1 MAVLC
6 RHPLIVHLE
15 FILGKN
21 MRRNRIGIDVF
32 LIVYIYFAVLV
43 VGFVF
48 ACTDAEYNYNQ
59 QIARGFITKDAV
71 FFDLDDLSYRTASV
85 SFTDEEDNYP
95 VRLDPI
101 DESFVLKNKTLED
114 GRTAVETLLMSGS
127 GNYLASLHSGL
138 LRGVTYKG
146 KIMPPPLI
154 SGRFFAEEE
163 CLSDYPFAVI
173 GRKYRDSLFSRN
185 GKQYIDY
192 MNREYEVIGIA
203 GLSGESPIDEVIF
216 VNLGSLTPEEQLK
229 GMYYIDCSSNN
240 GAVYDE
246 MCLKSQGLFGCGL
259 KIHSTPRAFID
270 IVADGMYLKN
280 YLKILMVLLGVI
292 AFINVLIQSI
302 RKKLVEIAV
311 MKVQGIRLEKVIV
324 RTIKPF
330 VIAFLAG
337 LLAGLLV
344 NIGLTVFGVFSL
356 PIGWLIRYCATMT
369 IAGFFMMFVWIF
381 VVFIVEWKL
390 DPKEVIQKV

>member
-1 MAVLC
+1 M
-6 RHPLIVHLE
+6 
-15 FILGKN
+15 F
-21 MRRNRIGIDVF
+21 RNRVGIDIF
-32 LIVYIYFAVLV
+32 LIVFIYFAVLV

-85 SFTDEEDNYP
+85 SFTDDEDNYP

-101 DESFVLKNKTLED
+101 DESFVLKNKTLND

-138 LRGVTYKG
+138 LRGITYKG
-146 KIMPPPLI
+146 KIMPPPLV
-154 SGRFFAEEE
+154 SGRFFTEEE

-173 GRKYRDSLFSRN
+173 GRKYRDSLFFRN
-185 GKQYIDY
+185 GKQYYEY

-203 GLSGESPIDEVIF
+203 GLSGDSPIDEVIF

-240 GAVYDE
+240 GAIYDE

-302 RKKLVEIAV
+302 RKKMVEIAV
-311 MKVQGIRLEKVIV
+311 MKIQGIRLRKAIARTTKEVI
-324 RTIKPF
+324 
-330 VIAFLAG
+330 IAFLAG
-337 LLAGLLV
+337 ISAGLLV
-344 NIGLTVFGVFSL
+344 NIGLAVFGVFSL
-356 PIGWLIRYCATMT
+356 PVNWLIRYCAAMLG
-369 IAGFFMMFVWIF
+369 AGLLMMIVWIL
-381 VVFIVEWKL
+381 VVSVVEWKL

>member
-1 MAVLC
+1 MHK
-6 RHPLIVHLE
+6 R
-15 FILGKN
+15 
-21 MRRNRIGIDVF
+21 RIGIDSF
-32 LIVYIYFAVLV
+32 LIVFIFFAVLV

-71 FFDLDDLSYRTASV
+71 FFDLDDLSYRTASIT
-85 SFTDEEDNYP
+85 FTDDEDNYP

-101 DESFVLKNKTLED
+101 DESFVLKNKTLND

-127 GNYLASLHSGL
+127 GNYLASLHNGL

-146 KIMPPPLI
+146 TIMPPPLV
-154 SGRFFAEEE
+154 SGRFFTEEE
-163 CLSDYPFAVI
+163 CLSDQPYAVI

-216 VNLGSLTPEEQLK
+216 VNLGSLTSEEQLN
-229 GMYYIDCSSNN
+229 GMFYIDCSNN
-240 GAVYDE
+240 NESVYND
-246 MCLKSQGLFGCGL
+246 MCLKSRGLFGCGL

>member
-1 MAVLC
+1 MHK
-6 RHPLIVHLE
+6 R
-15 FILGKN
+15 
-21 MRRNRIGIDVF
+21 RIGIDSF
-32 LIVYIYFAVLV
+32 LIVFIFFAVLV

-71 FFDLDDLSYRTASV
+71 FFDLDDLSYRTASITF
-85 SFTDEEDNYP
+85 SDDEDNYP

-101 DESFVLKNKTLED
+101 DESFVLKNKTLND

-146 KIMPPPLI
+146 KIMPPPLV
-154 SGRFFAEEE
+154 SGRFFTEEE

-173 GRKYRDSLFSRN
+173 GRKHRDSLFSRN
-185 GKQYIDY
+185 GKQYFEY

-203 GLSGESPIDEVIF
+203 GLSGDSPIDEVIF

-246 MCLKSQGLFGCGL
+246 MCLKSQGLFGCGIKL
-259 KIHSTPRAFID
+259 HSTPRAFSD
-270 IVADGMYLKN
+270 IVADGMYMKN

-292 AFINVLIQSI
+292 AFINVLVQSL
-302 RKKLVEIAV
+302 KKRMVEIAV
-311 MKVQGIRLEKVIV
+311 MKVQGIRLRKLLFKTTKAFI
-324 RTIKPF
+324 T
-330 VIAFLAG
+330 AFLAG
-337 LLAGLLV
+337 TFAGLFV
-344 NIGLTVFGVFSL
+344 NLGLTVFGVFSL
-356 PIGWLIRYCATMT
+356 PVNWLIKYCAAMLG
-369 IAGFFMMFVWIF
+369 AGLLMMIVWIL
-381 VVFIVEWKL
+381 VVSVVEWKL

>member
-1 MAVLC
+1 
-6 RHPLIVHLE
+6 
-15 FILGKN
+15 
-21 MRRNRIGIDVF
+21 
-32 LIVYIYFAVLV
+32 
-43 VGFVF
+43 
-48 ACTDAEYNYNQ
+48 
-59 QIARGFITKDAV
+59 
-71 FFDLDDLSYRTASV
+71 
-85 SFTDEEDNYP
+85 
-95 VRLDPI
+95 
-101 DESFVLKNKTLED
+101 
-114 GRTAVETLLMSGS
+114 
-127 GNYLASLHSGL
+127 
-138 LRGVTYKG
+138 
-146 KIMPPPLI
+146 
-154 SGRFFAEEE
+154 
-163 CLSDYPFAVI
+163 
-173 GRKYRDSLFSRN
+173 
-185 GKQYIDY
+185 
-192 MNREYEVIGIA
+192 
-203 GLSGESPIDEVIF
+203 
-216 VNLGSLTPEEQLK
+216 
-229 GMYYIDCSSNN
+229 
-240 GAVYDE
+240 
-246 MCLKSQGLFGCGL
+246 MCLKSRGLFGCGL

>member
-1 MAVLC
+1 MHK
-6 RHPLIVHLE
+6 R
-15 FILGKN
+15 
-21 MRRNRIGIDVF
+21 RIGIDSF
-32 LIVYIYFAVLV
+32 LIVFIFFAVLV

-71 FFDLDDLSYRTASV
+71 FFDLDDLSYRTASIA
-85 SFTDEEDNYP
+85 FTDDEDNYP

-101 DESFVLKNKTLED
+101 DESFVLKNKTLND

-146 KIMPPPLI
+146 KIMPPPLV
-154 SGRFFAEEE
+154 SGRFFTEEE

-173 GRKYRDSLFSRN
+173 GRKHRDSLFSRN
-185 GKQYIDY
+185 GKQYFEY

-203 GLSGESPIDEVIF
+203 GLSGDSPIDEVIF

-246 MCLKSQGLFGCGL
+246 MCLKSQGLFGCGIKL
-259 KIHSTPRAFID
+259 HSTPRAFID
-270 IVADGMYLKN
+270 IVADGMYMKN

-292 AFINVLIQSI
+292 AFINVLVQSL
-302 RKKLVEIAV
+302 KKRMVEIAV
-311 MKVQGIRLEKVIV
+311 MKVQGIRLRKLLFKTTKAFI
-324 RTIKPF
+324 T
-330 VIAFLAG
+330 AFLAG
-337 LLAGLLV
+337 TFAGLFV
-344 NIGLTVFGVFSL
+344 NLGLTVFGVFSL
-356 PIGWLIRYCATMT
+356 PVNWLIKYCAAMLG
-369 IAGFFMMFVWIF
+369 AGLLMMIVWIL
-381 VVFIVEWKL
+381 VVSVVEWKL

>member
-1 MAVLC
+1 MHK
-6 RHPLIVHLE
+6 R
-15 FILGKN
+15 
-21 MRRNRIGIDVF
+21 RIGIDSF
-32 LIVYIYFAVLV
+32 LIVFIFFAVLV

-85 SFTDEEDNYP
+85 SFTDDEDNYP

-101 DESFVLKNKTLED
+101 DESFVLKNKTLND

-146 KIMPPPLI
+146 KIMPPPLV
-154 SGRFFAEEE
+154 SGRFFTEEE

-173 GRKYRDSLFSRN
+173 GRKHRDSLFSRN
-185 GKQYIDY
+185 GKQYFEY

-203 GLSGESPIDEVIF
+203 GLSGDSPIDEVIF

-246 MCLKSQGLFGCGL
+246 MCLKSQWLFGCGIKL
-259 KIHSTPRAFID
+259 HSTPRAFID
-270 IVADGMYLKN
+270 IVADGMYMKN

-292 AFINVLIQSI
+292 AFINVLVQSL
-302 RKKLVEIAV
+302 KKRMVEIAV
-311 MKVQGIRLEKVIV
+311 MKVQGIRLRKLLFKTTKAFI
-324 RTIKPF
+324 T
-330 VIAFLAG
+330 AFLAG
-337 LLAGLLV
+337 TFVGLFV
-344 NIGLTVFGVFSL
+344 NLGLTVFGVFSL
-356 PIGWLIRYCATMT
+356 PVNWLIKYCAAMLG
-369 IAGFFMMFVWIF
+369 AGLLMMIVWIL
-381 VVFIVEWKL
+381 VVSVVEWKL

>member
-1 MAVLC
+1 MHK
-6 RHPLIVHLE
+6 R
-15 FILGKN
+15 
-21 MRRNRIGIDVF
+21 RIGIDIF
-32 LIVYIYFAVLV
+32 LIVFLFFAILV

-71 FFDLDDLSYRTASV
+71 FFDLDDLSYRTASIA
-85 SFTDEEDNYP
+85 FTDDEDNYP

-101 DESFVLKNKTLED
+101 DESFVLKNKTLND

-146 KIMPPPLI
+146 KIMPPPLV
-154 SGRFFAEEE
+154 SGRFFTEEE

-173 GRKYRDSLFSRN
+173 GRKHRDSLFSRN
-185 GKQYIDY
+185 GKQYFEY

-203 GLSGESPIDEVIF
+203 GLSGDSPIDEVIF

-246 MCLKSQGLFGCGL
+246 MCLKSQGLFGCGIKL
-259 KIHSTPRAFID
+259 HSTPRAFID
-270 IVADGMYLKN
+270 IVADGMYMKN

-292 AFINVLIQSI
+292 AFINVLVQSL
-302 RKKLVEIAV
+302 KKRMVEIAV
-311 MKVQGIRLEKVIV
+311 MKVQGIRLRKLLFKTTKAFI
-324 RTIKPF
+324 T
-330 VIAFLAG
+330 AFLAG
-337 LLAGLLV
+337 TFAGLFV
-344 NIGLTVFGVFSL
+344 NLGLTVFGVFSL
-356 PIGWLIRYCATMT
+356 PVNWLIKYCAAMLG
-369 IAGFFMMFVWIF
+369 AGLLMMIVWIL
-381 VVFIVEWKL
+381 VVSVVEWKL

>member
-1 MAVLC
+1 M
-6 RHPLIVHLE
+6 
-15 FILGKN
+15 F
-21 MRRNRIGIDVF
+21 RNRVGIDIF
-32 LIVYIYFAVLV
+32 LIVFIYFAVLV

-101 DESFVLKNKTLED
+101 DESFVLKNKTLND
-114 GRTAVETLLMSGS
+114 GCTAVETLLMSGS

-146 KIMPPPLI
+146 KIMPPPLV
-154 SGRFFAEEE
+154 SGRFFTEEE

-173 GRKYRDSLFSRN
+173 GRKYRDLLFSRN
-185 GKQYIDY
+185 GKQYFEY

-203 GLSGESPIDEVIF
+203 GLSGDSPIDEVVF

-280 YLKILMVLLGVI
+280 YLKILMVMLGVI

-302 RKKLVEIAV
+302 RKKMVEIAV
-311 MKVQGIRLEKVIV
+311 MKIQGIRLRKAIA
-324 RTIKPF
+324 RTTKEV

-337 LLAGLLV
+337 IFAGLLV

-356 PIGWLIRYCATMT
+356 PVSWLIRYCASMLG
-369 IAGFFMMFVWIF
+369 AGFLMMFVWIF

>member
-1 MAVLC
+1 
-6 RHPLIVHLE
+6 
-15 FILGKN
+15 
-21 MRRNRIGIDVF
+21 MRRNRVGIDIF
-32 LIVYIYFAVLV
+32 LIVFIYFAVLV

-71 FFDLDDLSYRTASV
+71 FFDLDDLSYRMASV
-85 SFTDEEDNYP
+85 SFVDEEETEP
-95 VRLDPI
+95 IREDPI
-101 DESFVLKNKTLED
+101 DESFVLKNKTFED
-114 GRTAVETLLMSGS
+114 GRTAVETLLMSGR
-127 GNYLASLHSGL
+127 GNYLASLHNGL

-146 KIMPPPLI
+146 KIMPPPLV
-154 SGRFFAEEE
+154 SGRFFTEEE
-163 CLSDYPFAVI
+163 CLSDNPFAVI

-185 GKQYIDY
+185 DKQYFEY

-203 GLSGESPIDEVIF
+203 GLSGDSPVDEVIF

-240 GAVYDE
+240 GAIYDE

-302 RKKLVEIAV
+302 RKKMIEIAV
-311 MKVQGIRLEKVIV
+311 MKVQGIRLRKAIA
-324 RTIKPF
+324 RTTKEV

-337 LLAGLLV
+337 ISAGLLV

-356 PIGWLIRYCATMT
+356 PVSWLIRYCASMLG
-369 IAGFFMMFVWIF
+369 AGFLMMFVWIF

>member
-1 MAVLC
+1 M
-6 RHPLIVHLE
+6 
-15 FILGKN
+15 F
-21 MRRNRIGIDVF
+21 RNRIGIDIF
-32 LIVYIYFAVLV
+32 LIVFIYFAVLV

-71 FFDLDDLSYRTASV
+71 FFDLDDLSYRMASV
-85 SFTDEEDNYP
+85 SFVDEEETEP
-95 VRLDPI
+95 IREDPI
-101 DESFVLKNKTLED
+101 DESFVLKNKTFED

-127 GNYLASLHSGL
+127 GNYLASLHNGL

-146 KIMPPPLI
+146 KIMPPPLV
-154 SGRFFAEEE
+154 SGRFFTEEE

-185 GKQYIDY
+185 GKQYFEY

-203 GLSGESPIDEVIF
+203 GLSGDSPIDEVIF

-302 RKKLVEIAV
+302 RKKMVEIAV
-311 MKVQGIRLEKVIV
+311 MKIQGIRLRKAIA
-324 RTIKPF
+324 RTTKEV

-337 LLAGLLV
+337 ISAGLLV

-356 PIGWLIRYCATMT
+356 PVSWLIRYCASMLG
-369 IAGFFMMFVWIF
+369 AGFLMMFVWIF

>member
-1 MAVLC
+1 M
-6 RHPLIVHLE
+6 H
-15 FILGKN
+15 KK
-21 MRRNRIGIDVF
+21 RIGIDIF
-32 LIVYIYFAVLV
+32 LIVFIFFSVLV

-71 FFDLDDLSYRTASV
+71 FFDLDDLSYRMAAI
-85 SFTDEEDNYP
+85 SFIDEEETIP
-95 VRLDPI
+95 TREEPI

-127 GNYLASLHSGL
+127 GNYLASLHRGL

-146 KIMPPPLI
+146 KIMPPPLV
-154 SGRFFAEEE
+154 SGRFFTEEE
-163 CLSDYPFAVI
+163 CLSDYPYAVI
-173 GRKYRDSLFSRN
+173 GRKYYDSVFSKN
-185 GKQYIDY
+185 GKQYFEY
-192 MNREYEVIGIA
+192 MNKEYEVIGVA
-203 GLSGESPIDEVIF
+203 GFSGESPIDEVIF
-216 VNLGSLTPEEQLK
+216 VNLGSLTPEEQLN

-240 GAVYDE
+240 GSVYDE

-280 YLKILMVLLGVI
+280 YLKILMVLLGSI

-302 RKKLVEIAV
+302 RKKMVEIAV
-311 MKVQGIRLEKVIV
+311 MKVQGIRLRKVIV
-324 RTIKPF
+324 RTTKPF

-337 LLAGLLV
+337 ISAGLLV
-344 NIGLTVFGVFSL
+344 NIGLTIFGVFSL
-356 PIGWLIRYCATMT
+356 PVNWLISYCASMMG
-369 IAGFFMMFVWIF
+369 AGFLLMFVWIF
-381 VVFIVEWKL
+381 VVFIIEWTL

>member
-1 MAVLC
+1 MHK
-6 RHPLIVHLE
+6 R
-15 FILGKN
+15 
-21 MRRNRIGIDVF
+21 RIGIDIF
-32 LIVYIYFAVLV
+32 LIVFLFFAILV

-71 FFDLDDLSYRTASV
+71 FFDLDDLSYRTASITF
-85 SFTDEEDNYP
+85 SDEEDNYP

-101 DESFVLKNKTLED
+101 DESFVLKNKTLND

-216 VNLGSLTPEEQLK
+216 VNLGSLTSEEQLN
-229 GMYYIDCSSNN
+229 GMFYIDCSSNN

>member
-21 MRRNRIGIDVF
+21 MRRNRIGIDIFLVVF
-32 LIVYIYFAVLV
+32 IYFAVLV

-85 SFTDEEDNYP
+85 SFTDDEDNYP

-101 DESFVLKNKTLED
+101 DESFVLKNKTLND

-146 KIMPPPLI
+146 KIMPPPLV
-154 SGRFFAEEE
+154 SGRFFTEEE

-185 GKQYIDY
+185 GKQYFEY

-203 GLSGESPIDEVIF
+203 GLSGDSPIDEVIF

-246 MCLKSQGLFGCGL
+246 MCLKSQGLFGCGIKL
-259 KIHSTPRAFID
+259 HSTPRAFID
-270 IVADGMYLKN
+270 IVADGMYMKN

-292 AFINVLIQSI
+292 AFINVLVQSL
-302 RKKLVEIAV
+302 KKRMVEIAV
-311 MKVQGIRLEKVIV
+311 MKVQGIRLRKLLFKTTKAFI
-324 RTIKPF
+324 T
-330 VIAFLAG
+330 AFLAG
-337 LLAGLLV
+337 TFAGLFV
-344 NIGLTVFGVFSL
+344 NLGLTVFGVFSL
-356 PIGWLIRYCATMT
+356 PVNWLIKYCAAMLG
-369 IAGFFMMFVWIF
+369 AGLLMMIVWIL
-381 VVFIVEWKL
+381 VVSVVEWKL

>member
-1 MAVLC
+1 MHK
-6 RHPLIVHLE
+6 R
-15 FILGKN
+15 
-21 MRRNRIGIDVF
+21 RIGIDIF
-32 LIVYIYFAVLV
+32 LIVFLFFAILV

-71 FFDLDDLSYRTASV
+71 FFDLDDLSYRTASITF
-85 SFTDEEDNYP
+85 SDEEDNYP

-101 DESFVLKNKTLED
+101 DESFVLKNKTLND

-216 VNLGSLTPEEQLK
+216 VNLGSLTSEEQLN
-229 GMYYIDCSSNN
+229 GMFYIDCSNN
-240 GAVYDE
+240 NESVYND
-246 MCLKSQGLFGCGL
+246 MCLKSRGLFGCGL
-259 KIHSTPRAFID
+259 KIHPTPRAFID

>member
-1 MAVLC
+1 MHK
-6 RHPLIVHLE
+6 R
-15 FILGKN
+15 
-21 MRRNRIGIDVF
+21 RIGIDIF
-32 LIVYIYFAVLV
+32 LIVFLFFAILV

-71 FFDLDDLSYRTASV
+71 FFDLDDLSYRTASITF
-85 SFTDEEDNYP
+85 SDEEDNYP

-101 DESFVLKNKTLED
+101 DESFVLKNKTLND

-216 VNLGSLTPEEQLK
+216 VNLGSLTSEEQLN
-229 GMYYIDCSSNN
+229 GMFYIDCSNN
-240 GAVYDE
+240 YV
-246 MCLKSQGLFGCGL
+246 S
-259 KIHSTPRAFID
+259 
-270 IVADGMYLKN
+270 
-280 YLKILMVLLGVI
+280 
-292 AFINVLIQSI
+292 
-302 RKKLVEIAV
+302 
-311 MKVQGIRLEKVIV
+311 
-324 RTIKPF
+324 
-330 VIAFLAG
+330 
-337 LLAGLLV
+337 
-344 NIGLTVFGVFSL
+344 
-356 PIGWLIRYCATMT
+356 
-369 IAGFFMMFVWIF
+369 
-381 VVFIVEWKL
+381 
-390 DPKEVIQKV
+390 

>member
-21 MRRNRIGIDVF
+21 MRRNRIGIDIFLVVF
-32 LIVYIYFAVLV
+32 IYFAVLV

-85 SFTDEEDNYP
+85 SFTDDEDNYP

-101 DESFVLKNKTLED
+101 DESFVLKNKTLND

-127 GNYLASLHSGL
+127 GNYLASLHNGL

-146 KIMPPPLI
+146 KIMPPPLV
-154 SGRFFAEEE
+154 SGRFFTEEE

-185 GKQYIDY
+185 GKQYFEY

-203 GLSGESPIDEVIF
+203 GLSGDSPIDEVIF

-246 MCLKSQGLFGCGL
+246 MCLKSQGLFGCGIKL
-259 KIHSTPRAFID
+259 HSTPRAFID
-270 IVADGMYLKN
+270 IVADGMYMKN

-292 AFINVLIQSI
+292 AFINVLVQSL
-302 RKKLVEIAV
+302 KKRMVEIAV
-311 MKVQGIRLEKVIV
+311 MKVQGIRLRKLLFKTTKAFI
-324 RTIKPF
+324 T
-330 VIAFLAG
+330 AFLAG
-337 LLAGLLV
+337 TFAGLFV
-344 NIGLTVFGVFSL
+344 NLGLTVFGVFSL
-356 PIGWLIRYCATMT
+356 PVNWLIKYCAAMLG
-369 IAGFFMMFVWIF
+369 AGLLMMIVWIL
-381 VVFIVEWKL
+381 VVSVVEWKL

>member
-1 MAVLC
+1 MHK
-6 RHPLIVHLE
+6 R
-15 FILGKN
+15 
-21 MRRNRIGIDVF
+21 RIGIDIF
-32 LIVYIYFAVLV
+32 LIVFLFFAILV

-71 FFDLDDLSYRTASV
+71 FFDLDDLSYRTASIA
-85 SFTDEEDNYP
+85 FTDDEDNYP

-101 DESFVLKNKTLED
+101 DESFVLKNKTLND

-216 VNLGSLTPEEQLK
+216 VNLGSLTSEEQLN
-229 GMYYIDCSSNN
+229 GMFYIDCSNN
-240 GAVYDE
+240 NESVYND
-246 MCLKSQGLFGCGL
+246 MCLKSRGLFGCGL